1 MSDLLIKIN
10 ADAKNAEQA
19 FDEVKSQTEDLENQ
33 LNKVATISGVA
44 FAALTAEIYLSVK
57 AFEEGAVASRELSTA
72 LQNQGIYTAKLSEQY
87 KEYADTVKAATGI
100 DDDAITKAQAVA
112 QTYLGQTKI
121 TKELTFAIADL
132 GASMGGDLNAA
143 AEKIGRT
150 IGTTTNAFAKQGL
163 QLSETATEAERTA
176 RVMEFVQAKA
186 GGLAADLNKAG
197 GYASS
202 VSVAFGDLQK
212 AIGAR
217 FAPAVE
223 FGRQKIAAFFDA
235 ISNNPVLVDIIASLI
250 TAGAVIAGLATAVAI
265 AIPAFTALTAA
276 MAAFGV
282 ASNVALAGIPAAIG
296 LVVAAL
302 TYMALNWDAT
312 VARVRSILAG
322 LATFTSEVFNGISK
336 ILQGAL
342 DGFNTDKMAEGWK
355 QISQA
360 ASKAKDDS
368 VKTFQEITASQTA
381 ELEKQDQ
388 QKKVFADKEAAKK
401 REHQANL
408 VAIEK
413 ATLELLTLQNEYASQ
428 AQIDLKT
435 KEIEV
440 LKALDQEK
448 SAAEIQLLKE
458 RRDQILALEDEQK
471 AEDLERLVAFEQL
484 KAETKAELDQQNIQ
498 VSADLRDA
506 QLQQLQAQAQSEA
519 DIERQLQA
527 DILTRRTN
535 ARNQELLDRKKYG
548 VAIALI
554 NQAITSEEVKGVAD
568 ASKDLVALQQSKNQ
582 TLKEI
587 GKAAAVADITIS
599 TAQAAMRIYTGFATI
614 PIVGPALGVA
624 GAAAAVAFGAERI
637 SQVTSAADGG
647 EITGGVPGKDSV
659 PAMLMPGELVVPAR
673 NFDEVVGAVQTDRG
687 GSNEQV
693 DLLKQISEKLNNTGN
708 YIFNGDL
715 STDES
720 FVDNFVK
727 KISDA
732 VEFRNAKIVGI
743 NA

>member
-19 FDEVKSQTEDLENQ
+19 FDEVKAQTEDLENQ

-150 IGTTTNAFAKQGL
+150 IGTTTNAFLKQGL
-163 QLSETATEAERTA
+163 QISDTATEAERA
-176 RVMEFVQAKA
+176 AKVMEFVQAKA

-223 FGRQKIAAFFDA
+223 IGRQKIAAFFDA

-250 TAGAVIAGLATAVAI
+250 TAGAVIAGLATAVAV

-302 TYMALNWDAT
+302 TYMALNWNKT
-312 VARVRSILAG
+312 VAYVRALTEG
-322 LATFTSEVFNGISK
+322 LSTFITESFSGISK
-336 ILQGAL
+336 VITGAFTL
-342 DGFNTDKMAEGWK
+342 DTGKITEGINQLK
-355 QISQA
+355 GA
-360 ASKAKDDS
+360 YTKAKDDS
-368 VKTFQEITASQTA
+368 IKTFQEVTAGQA
-381 ELEKQDQ
+381 VELEKQDQ
-388 QKKVFADKEAAKK
+388 QKKAFADREAAKK

-413 ATLELLTLQNEYASQ
+413 ATLELLRLQNEYASQ

-498 VSADLRDA
+498 VTTELRDA
-506 QLQQLQAQAQSEA
+506 QLQQLQAQAQAEA

-535 ARNQELLDRKKYG
+535 ARNQELIDRKKYG

-647 EITGGVPGKDSV
+647 LITGGVEGKDSV
-659 PAMLMPGELVVPAR
+659 PAMLMPGELVVPKR
-673 NFDEVVGAVQTDRG
+673 NFNEVVGAVQSQGTG
-687 GSNEQV
+687 NSEQT
-693 DLLKQISEKLNNTGN
+693 DLLKEISEKLNNTGN
-708 YIFNGDL
+708 YIFNGDV
-715 STDES
+715 TNDET
-720 FVDNFVK
+720 FVDNMVK

>member
-19 FDEVKSQTEDLENQ
+19 FDEVKAQTEDLENQ

-163 QLSETATEAERTA
+163 QISDTATEAERA
-176 RVMEFVQAKA
+176 AKVMEFVQAKA

-197 GYASS
+197 GYANS
-202 VSVAFGDLQK
+202 VAIAFGDLQK

-223 FGRQKIAAFFDA
+223 LGRQKIAAFFDA

-302 TYMALNWDAT
+302 TYMALNWDKT
-312 VARVRSILAG
+312 VAYVRSLTAG
-322 LATFTSEVFNGISK
+322 LSTFITESFSGISK
-336 ILQGAL
+336 VITGAFTL
-342 DGFNTDKMAEGWK
+342 DTGKITEGINQLK
-355 QISQA
+355 GA
-360 ASKAKDDS
+360 YTKAKDDS
-368 VKTFQEITASQTA
+368 IKTFQDVTAGQA
-381 ELEKQDQ
+381 VELEKQDQ
-388 QKKVFADKEAAKK
+388 QRKAFADKEAAKK

-413 ATLELLTLQNEYASQ
+413 ATLELLRLQNEYASQ

-498 VSADLRDA
+498 VTTELRDA

-687 GSNEQV
+687 GSNEQT

>member
-1 MSDLLIKIN
+1 
-10 ADAKNAEQA
+10 
-19 FDEVKSQTEDLENQ
+19 
-33 LNKVATISGVA
+33 
-44 FAALTAEIYLSVK
+44 
-57 AFEEGAVASRELSTA
+57 
-72 LQNQGIYTAKLSEQY
+72 
-87 KEYADTVKAATGI
+87 
-100 DDDAITKAQAVA
+100 
-112 QTYLGQTKI
+112 
-121 TKELTFAIADL
+121 
-132 GASMGGDLNAA
+132 
-143 AEKIGRT
+143 
-150 IGTTTNAFAKQGL
+150 
-163 QLSETATEAERTA
+163 
-176 RVMEFVQAKA
+176 
-186 GGLAADLNKAG
+186 
-197 GYASS
+197 
-202 VSVAFGDLQK
+202 
-212 AIGAR
+212 
-217 FAPAVE
+217 
-223 FGRQKIAAFFDA
+223 
-235 ISNNPVLVDIIASLI
+235 
-250 TAGAVIAGLATAVAI
+250 
-265 AIPAFTALTAA
+265 
-276 MAAFGV
+276 
-282 ASNVALAGIPAAIG
+282 
-296 LVVAAL
+296 
-302 TYMALNWDAT
+302 
-312 VARVRSILAG
+312 
-322 LATFTSEVFNGISK
+322 
-336 ILQGAL
+336 
-342 DGFNTDKMAEGWK
+342 
-355 QISQA
+355 
-360 ASKAKDDS
+360 
-368 VKTFQEITASQTA
+368 
-381 ELEKQDQ
+381 
-388 QKKVFADKEAAKK
+388 
-401 REHQANL
+401 
-408 VAIEK
+408 
-413 ATLELLTLQNEYASQ
+413 LELLRLQNEYASQ

-440 LKALDQEK
+440 LKALDEEK

-498 VSADLRDA
+498 VTTELRDA
-506 QLQQLQAQAQSEA
+506 QLQQLQAQAQAEA

-624 GAAAAVAFGAERI
+624 GAAAAVAFGAETI

-687 GSNEQV
+687 GSNEQT